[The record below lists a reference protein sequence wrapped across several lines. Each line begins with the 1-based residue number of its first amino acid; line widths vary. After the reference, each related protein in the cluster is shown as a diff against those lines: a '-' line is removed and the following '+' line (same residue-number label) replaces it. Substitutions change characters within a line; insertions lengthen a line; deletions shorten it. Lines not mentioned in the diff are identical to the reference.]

1 MVIVLINQNY
11 VHGKTKSRLN
21 LVNVLHHSYHTSNF
35 FTENNSVPFQVE
47 QLQENCQRLN
57 QQNSELEQLFKD
69 ALTENR
75 KLQDSIDTLKLNS
88 DKEHQELQVRK
99 ATFMFGSCSIMKYS
113 ITKHEDWTCKICI
126 RIL

>member
-1 MVIVLINQNY
+1 LFCTIQTRPVI
-11 VHGKTKSRLN
+11 
-21 LVNVLHHSYHTSNF
+21 F
-35 FTENNSVPFQVE
+35 FFAKNSSVPFQVE

-88 DKEHQELQVRK
+88 DKQHQELQVRK
-99 ATFMFGSCSIMKYS
+99 TIFLFGSCN
-113 ITKHEDWTCKICI
+113 
-126 RIL
+126 LAA

>member
-11 VHGKTKSRLN
+11 IHGKIKNSLN
-21 LVNVLHHSYHTSNF
+21 FVNVLHHSYQASNFF
-35 FTENNSVPFQVE
+35 FTENSSVPFQVE

-88 DKEHQELQVRK
+88 DKQHQELQVRK
-99 ATFMFGSCSIMKYS
+99 TTFLCWISQHNEVYHNK
-113 ITKHEDWTCKICI
+113 T
-126 RIL
+126 

>member
-1 MVIVLINQNY
+1 VLSTIHTRPVIFV
-11 VHGKTKSRLN
+11 
-21 LVNVLHHSYHTSNF
+21 
-35 FTENNSVPFQVE
+35 TENTSVTFQVE

-88 DKEHQELQVRK
+88 DKQHQELQVRQI
-99 ATFMFGSCSIMKYS
+99 TFMLGSHSVMKY
-113 ITKHEDWTCKICI
+113 IVTKHEDLTSKIYMI
-126 RIL
+126 IL

>member
-1 MVIVLINQNY
+1 MFCTIQTRPVI
-11 VHGKTKSRLN
+11 
-21 LVNVLHHSYHTSNF
+21 F
-35 FTENNSVPFQVE
+35 FTDNSSVPFQVE

-88 DKEHQELQVRK
+88 DKQHQELQVRK
-99 ATFMFGSCSIMKYS
+99 TTFLK
-113 ITKHEDWTCKICI
+113 T
-126 RIL
+126 